1 MRQVSLLL
9 GALFGQDVTLEGV
22 LPLDLPSPS
31 ELKALFGA
39 SFCFHLRHGLRFFG
53 Y

>member
-1 MRQVSLLL
+1 
-9 GALFGQDVTLEGV
+9 V
-22 LPLDLPSPS
+22 LPLDLTRPS

-39 SFCFHLRHGLRFFG
+39 SFCFHLRHGLRFYG